1 LNNYDKKLLGGL
13 LIAFG
18 IFVVVLGTMGQ
29 ILETLVAFGIMIAG
43 LGAYLLFT
51 SLKHAEKVRKI
62 QEEER

>member
-1 LNNYDKKLLGGL
+1 
-13 LIAFG
+13 
-18 IFVVVLGTMGQ
+18 MGQ